1 MEVNNKYYI
10 KLTAVTPFSVGAG
23 NEEEWVKGA
32 DYVIK
37 DGKVYV
43 LDLHR
48 VAEVGID
55 ISKLSGLFLS
65 GNQEGIINILGRK
78 IDEIAMRIFDL
89 PCSTDNNIKAFE
101 RSQMHDLPV
110 VAGSSLKGAIRSVLF
125 NHLRDAETSNEDV
138 FGTMRDGTDFM
149 RFIKVGD
156 IEMPS
161 TELFNTKIFN
171 LQSNGESWSGGWKHA
186 KEKTDNSY
194 NSVGFNTLYECVAPN
209 VSGIGSFVLGKQQFE
224 LLLND
229 LKRKKMPDVVHG
241 EKKRQIINGGIKEL
255 FAIING
261 FTRNY
266 LLKEKAFFEKYSAAE
281 RTGQVLD
288 SIDNLLQMIPEDDSF
303 CLLKMSAGVGFHAIT
318 GDWQYEDYSRTGLH
332 TDGRNKGKQKY
343 KSRKIVE
350 QKDGLSLMGFVKL
363 SVSTEDEYTSYVDGL
378 NATCTH
384 RLQVIIDKKAQAL
397 AEAEAKKQE
406 HQKKESD
413 YARLLSEAKA
423 AEEAGNYR
431 EAISKAEEAQKIFE
445 NRPEPDDIIV
455 RNRSL
460 ASQQE
465 FADRKAAQE
474 AAAAA
479 ARNDKYGRPLAEVLS
494 GAKYI
499 SQELSKWVKIDGN
512 AFGENEYNV
521 LLEVLQPLDAKQKKT
536 AIKSKKDVIKAIGED
551 YASRLFAELG
561 IK

>member
-65 GNQEGIINILGRK
+65 GNHEGIVNILGRK
-78 IDEIAMRIFDL
+78 IDEVAMRIFDL

-241 EKKRQIINGGIKEL
+241 EKKRHIINGGIEEL
-255 FAIING
+255 FAIINR
-261 FTRNY
+261 FTKNY
-266 LLKEKAFFEKYSAAE
+266 LLKERAFFEKYSAK

-406 HQKKESD
+406 LQKKESD

-465 FADRKAAQE
+465 FAARKAAQE